1 MCITNTPGTNQMNV
15 MIDRMA
21 CVSCGA
27 CWNTS
32 PELFDQNPCDSFSQI
47 VEQYRFNGDR
57 AVGIVPDCLLCCTE
71 EASDLCPVHIIH
83 MHDVSHG
90 VHFYAHR

>member
-1 MCITNTPGTNQMNV
+1 MIPPDNVYTNTPGTNQMNV

-32 PELFDQNPCDSFSQI
+32 QELFDHNPCDSFSQI

-71 EASDLCPVHIIH
+71 EASDLCPEHIIH
-83 MHDVSHG
+83 I
-90 VHFYAHR
+90 A